1 MEKCVWKIDPYEGK
15 PKQLIILTHIKP
27 PYTLSVTNEGYI
39 VMLRIP
45 SSLVIYNHQGKEIT
59 KIEFAL
65 QENTK
70 LRHAVFNENTKKY
83 IICHGS
89 LKSKFNG
96 VLEIDENG
104 KPTDRFYNFKIEGI
118 EKKEPRYMAIDDDG
132 RMYLADHGL
141 HRIVRVSQDFTVVEV
156 IARQEDGIM
165 WPFRIHYDQQREK
178 IFIGQTDIHVSTIKS
193 FKG

>member
-1 MEKCVWKIDPYEGK
+1 MEKCVWKIDPHK
-15 PKQLIILTHIKP
+15 RKAKQLITQIKP
-27 PYTLSVTNEGYI
+27 PYTLSVTNEGDI

-45 SSLVIYNHQGKEIT
+45 SSLIIYNRHGNEIT

-89 LKSKFNG
+89 LKSEFKG

-104 KPTDRFYNFKIEGI
+104 KPTNRFYNFKIEGT
-118 EKKEPRYMAIDDDG
+118 EKKEPRYMAIDEEG

-156 IARQEDGIM
+156 IAHKEDGIM

-178 IFIGQTDIHVSTIKS
+178 MFIGQTDIHVSTLTS